1 MLKSLRS
8 LKLEH
13 WIGLLFVLVLHGAV
27 LYKLWSYRISP
38 KPVDETTIMVN
49 IINSPPSDQPKPPK
63 PEPPKPQPV
72 EPLKPQQLVA
82 ETPAVTPDEPVA
94 YAPAPSPSVVEAPPL
109 PTQPVVLAGELSVSC
124 QERTP
129 PDYPLLSKRMN
140 EQGKVVLRVEL
151 EEDGRVAHLE
161 VIKSSGSQRLDSAA
175 LSAVKTWRCK
185 PTMRNGVAVK
195 AVALQPFNFILE
207 GR

>member
-1 MLKSLRS
+1 LLKSLRS

-49 IINSPPSDQPKPPK
+49 IINSTTTDQPKPPK
-63 PEPPKPQPV
+63 HQPV
-72 EPLKPQQLVA
+72 EPPKQQLVA

-94 YAPAPSPSVVEAPPL
+94 YVPPTPEVEAPPL

-129 PDYPLLSKRMN
+129 PDYPSLSKRMN

-151 EEDGRVAHLE
+151 GEDGRVAHLE

-175 LSAVKTWRCK
+175 LSAVKAWRCR

>member
-1 MLKSLRS
+1 LLKSLRS
-8 LKLEH
+8 LKLEL

-49 IINSPPSDQPKPPK
+49 IINSPPPDQPKPPI

-72 EPLKPQQLVA
+72 KPPKPQQLVA
-82 ETPAVTPDEPVA
+82 ETPAVKPDEPVA
-94 YAPAPSPSVVEAPPL
+94 YAPAPPPSVVEVPPL
-109 PTQPVVLAGELSVSC
+109 PTQPVVLAGELSVGC

-151 EEDGRVAHLE
+151 GEDGHVAHVE